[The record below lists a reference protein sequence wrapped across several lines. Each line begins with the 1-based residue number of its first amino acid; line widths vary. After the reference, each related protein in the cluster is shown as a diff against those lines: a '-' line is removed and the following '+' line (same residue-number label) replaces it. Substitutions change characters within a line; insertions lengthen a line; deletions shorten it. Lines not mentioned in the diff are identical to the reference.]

1 MGLVAVEE
9 ADQALVH
16 GEVNE
21 AESFKTLAMEF
32 LDIAIGNDPI
42 TGIGRSVYEFF
53 SGKNL
58 VTGAELH
65 SIERGFAFL
74 GIATGGVSKWAAK
87 GAQTGR
93 FINKLYRRVSHL
105 FKNEHVVHEA
115 ITAGTKI
122 VAQAEKHGIKIV
134 TGPTAS
140 KIDKVIIETLEGK
153 ANLTSQF
160 KLTTDEALDAGKK
173 WVGKG
178 YKERRRGGIFVSA
191 DGKRQFRIENGSITG
206 VHNPNIPHIHLEE
219 IISETGRF
227 TVNNHVP
234 FGD

>member
-65 SIERGFAFL
+65 SIERGLAFL
-74 GIATGGVSKWAAK
+74 GIATGGVGKWAAK
-87 GAQTGR
+87 GAQAGR
-93 FINKLYRRVSHL
+93 FINQLYRL
-105 FKNEHVVHEA
+105 
-115 ITAGTKI
+115 
-122 VAQAEKHGIKIV
+122 
-134 TGPTAS
+134 
-140 KIDKVIIETLEGK
+140 
-153 ANLTSQF
+153 
-160 KLTTDEALDAGKK
+160 
-173 WVGKG
+173 
-178 YKERRRGGIFVSA
+178 
-191 DGKRQFRIENGSITG
+191 
-206 VHNPNIPHIHLEE
+206 
-219 IISETGRF
+219 
-227 TVNNHVP
+227 
-234 FGD
+234 